1 MCIRDSRPA
10 AQISAMALAFPPA
23 RPFDGTTLS
32 GFVDRDA
39 EDAVA
44 RDLLRA
50 EFPAD
55 RERLILAGFD
65 GFGRLMRIECC
76 EGGIDGRC
84 TIAPVSYTHLDV
96 YKRQLL
102 GRLYQLVEFGAQRI
116 MLRVVPLAE
125 RNQMLLQ
132 ARDRIAER
140 PGARFLC
147 RAIGARVVRGAVP
160 FGAIGEMFDQRR
172 TVIRP
177 RPVSRPLRRGIDG
190 KRVIAVDAQAGD
202 CLLYTSRCV

>member
-1 MCIRDSRPA
+1 
-10 AQISAMALAFPPA
+10 MALAFPPA

-84 TIAPVSYTHLDV
+84 TIAPACWH
-96 YKRQLL
+96 
-102 GRLYQLVEFGAQRI
+102 RL
-116 MLRVVPLAE
+116 
-125 RNQMLLQ
+125 
-132 ARDRIAER
+132 
-140 PGARFLC
+140 
-147 RAIGARVVRGAVP
+147 IGRGAATVLMAHNQP
-160 FGAIGEMFDQRR
+160 SGCAYPSEADLAATGEAIDF
-172 TVIRP
+172 
-177 RPVSRPLRRGIDG
+177 LRR
-190 KRVIAVDAQAGD
+190 IAVDLTDHLIFVDHGHFSFRRAQ
-202 CLLYTSRCV
+202 LL